1 MRFRRREDHRLTDP
15 SPGRLIAARTMR
27 PEGHQEGKTIMS
39 ESKHT
44 PGPWRAE
51 SNVGRGAW
59 IGNAFTNEWAALAC
73 GNSDE
78 RAQANADLIAAAPE
92 LLAEYKRAI
101 GHLRS
106 FADAAPMD
114 ATAETAAILYCA
126 DRLIAKA
133 EGRS

>member
-1 MRFRRREDHRLTDP
+1 
-15 SPGRLIAARTMR
+15 
-27 PEGHQEGKTIMS
+27 MS

-44 PGPWRAE
+44 PGPWR
-51 SNVGRGAW
+51 VL
-59 IGNAFTNEWAALAC
+59 GNGVTYGVAGPSGEYICEGTVVSVSGVNQAPGDA
-73 GNSDE
+73 NS
-78 RAQANADLIAAAPE
+78 RLIAAAPE